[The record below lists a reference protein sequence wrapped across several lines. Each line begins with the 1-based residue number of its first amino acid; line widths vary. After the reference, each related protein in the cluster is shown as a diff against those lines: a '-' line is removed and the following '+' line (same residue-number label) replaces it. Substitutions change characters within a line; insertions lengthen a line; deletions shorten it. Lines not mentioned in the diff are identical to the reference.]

1 MREWR
6 KLDASKCFAI
16 MRGLL
21 YSSLIVILSA
31 CGSNNSSSIN
41 IAKDLD
47 VKAFRLELAK
57 HTDAQLL
64 DVRTPEEWVNGII
77 EGAILV
83 NLFDQNFVSKIDSLD
98 PSKAV
103 FVYCKA
109 GGRSKKAMDKMVAL
123 GFKEIYNLK
132 GGYTAYRHE

>member
-1 MREWR
+1 
-6 KLDASKCFAI
+6 

-21 YSSLIVILSA
+21 YSSLIAILSA
-31 CGSNNSSSIN
+31 CVSANYSSIN
-41 IAKDLD
+41 TAEDLD
-47 VKAFRLELAK
+47 VKAFKLELVK

-64 DVRTPEEWVNGII
+64 DVRTSEEWANGII

-109 GGRSKKAMDKMVAL
+109 GGRSKKAMEKMATL

-132 GGYTAYRHE
+132 GGYTAYMHE

>member
-1 MREWR
+1 
-6 KLDASKCFAI
+6 

-21 YSSLIVILSA
+21 YSSLIAILSA
-31 CGSNNSSSIN
+31 CVSANYSSIN
-41 IAKDLD
+41 KAEDLD
-47 VKAFRLELAK
+47 VKAFKLELVK

-64 DVRTPEEWVNGII
+64 DVRTSEEWANGII

-103 FVYCKA
+103 FFLFQSWSNKQ
-109 GGRSKKAMDKMVAL
+109 KKH
-123 GFKEIYNLK
+123 G
-132 GGYTAYRHE
+132 

>member
-1 MREWR
+1 
-6 KLDASKCFAI
+6 

-21 YSSLIVILSA
+21 YSSLILSA
-31 CGSNNSSSIN
+31 CGSANYSSRY
-41 IAKDLD
+41 IAQDID
-47 VKAFRLELAK
+47 VKAFKLELAK
-57 HTDAQLL
+57 HTEAQLL
-64 DVRTPEEWVNGII
+64 DVRTPEEWANGTI

-83 NLFDQNFVSKIDSLD
+83 NFFDQNFVSEIESLD

-109 GGRSKKAMDKMVAL
+109 GGRSKKAMEKMATL

>member
-1 MREWR
+1 
-6 KLDASKCFAI
+6 